1 MAKNE
6 DPSIRLSLGRLRIND
21 GRKGSGRVGKV
32 LWYFYY
38 FLASLSVM
46 FWFVSLFR
54 LSISVP
60 GLIMLVLIM
69 DSWYALVFFSKR
81 TIKLFLPITAVGLAV
96 FILWK

>member
-1 MAKNE
+1 
-6 DPSIRLSLGRLRIND
+6 
-21 GRKGSGRVGKV
+21 
-32 LWYFYY
+32 
-38 FLASLSVM
+38 M

-96 FILWK
+96 FIFWKKSVIWRGLAFIVNTYAGYIQEYYQYNPGYL